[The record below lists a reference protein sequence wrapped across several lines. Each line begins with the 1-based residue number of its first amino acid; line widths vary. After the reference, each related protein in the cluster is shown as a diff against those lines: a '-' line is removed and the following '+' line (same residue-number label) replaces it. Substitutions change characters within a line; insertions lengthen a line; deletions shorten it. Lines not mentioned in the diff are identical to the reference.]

1 MRKEAARCP
10 FKVDRT
16 ILHYQDAVEEPV
28 EDNADNLRIRVNM
41 DERGAFSYETHR
53 RSHA

>member
-1 MRKEAARCP
+1 MRKEAARCL
-10 FKVDRT
+10 FKMDRT
-16 ILHYQDAVEEPV
+16 ILHYQDAIEEPV

-53 RSHA
+53 WSYA